1 VRFLL
6 TILRV
11 LVIGEEEEMGS
22 EVPLEPGE
30 PHHVGLLSS

>member
-6 TILRV
+6 KILRV
-11 LVIGEEEEMGS
+11 LVVGEKEKVGG